1 MNYVKFIVLFLLLFL
16 GIVLNMEH
24 SFISRLGFEM
34 NYLVAAGVSFLISWL
49 ALNHHVFVVAVLV
62 IMATAANLPEAT
74 AAGLGYDR
82 DIMLAALIAVILL
95 PLIIKFFDL
104 D

>member
-1 MNYVKFIVLFLLLFL
+1 M
-16 GIVLNMEH
+16 GIALNMEH

-34 NYLVAAGVSFLISWL
+34 NYLLAVAVSLLISWL
-49 ALNHHVFVVAVLV
+49 ALHHHVFVVAVLV
-62 IMATAANLPEAT
+62 TMATATNLPEET
-74 AAGLGYDR
+74 AVGLGYDR
-82 DIMLAALIAVILL
+82 DVMLAALIAVITL